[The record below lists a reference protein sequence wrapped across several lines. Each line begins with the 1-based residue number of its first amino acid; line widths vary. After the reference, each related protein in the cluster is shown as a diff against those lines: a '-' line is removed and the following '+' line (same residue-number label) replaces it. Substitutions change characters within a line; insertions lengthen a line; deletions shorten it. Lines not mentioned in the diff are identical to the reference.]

1 MQYIT
6 HLKTKGGLV
15 RVTATETAITG
26 IDFVQKSIKD
36 RPNSVTN
43 QAVRQLQEYFAGQR
57 REFQLPLEMKGTPF
71 QMAVWKEL
79 LKIPYG
85 ESTTYGD
92 IAKKLKNP
100 GAGRAVGSANGKNP
114 ISIVVPCHR
123 VIASRGGLGGYSGG
137 LDKKRYLLALEKIP
151 YRER

>member
-123 VIASRGGLGGYSGG
+123 VIASHGGLGGYSGG

-151 YRER
+151 YRKR